1 MRRLANLIGC
11 NEKPAARISRD
22 KKLIDK
28 SQNSLTLEDR
38 KPNPSS
44 RKPGP
49 VSKQKSLIDLDQDD
63 ERKSENDQPNKPRH
77 RPTRS
82 QEEALR
88 ARKVLPGNGKP
99 GSSQSPQRKSQRRPR
114 RNSDSSVLD
123 FESKSLSEEQRKA
136 LDAKR
141 RERDRQRREGRDGK
155 DGKERSKSGRPS
167 RRLDIIDQL
176 DATSIY
182 GTGCK

>member
-1 MRRLANLIGC
+1 M
-11 NEKPAARISRD
+11 
-22 KKLIDK
+22 
-28 SQNSLTLEDR
+28 
-38 KPNPSS
+38 
-44 RKPGP
+44 
-49 VSKQKSLIDLDQDD
+49 
-63 ERKSENDQPNKPRH
+63 
-77 RPTRS
+77 
-82 QEEALR
+82 
-88 ARKVLPGNGKP
+88 LPGNGKP
-99 GSSQSPQRKSQRRPR
+99 GSSQSPQRKPQRRPR